1 MINKILSI
9 FLYYMYAIDLISI
22 LYLMVTMINM
32 GTICE
37 SENDE

>member
-22 LYLMVTMINM
+22 LHLMVTMINM